1 MSERAKRQPELKVYV
16 SATDGLRVI
25 VEKDNLTI
33 EEKVGKVD
41 DNWGVVGYYA
51 SWDGVVASLV
61 KRRGFKKL
69 VCKKDNF
76 TFIEA
81 QKEYLESVLK
91 DGTDKVKTMIKKYCF

>member
-1 MSERAKRQPELKVYV
+1 MSERAKRQPDLKVYI

-51 SWDGVVASLV
+51 S
-61 KRRGFKKL
+61 
-69 VCKKDNF
+69 
-76 TFIEA
+76 
-81 QKEYLESVLK
+81 
-91 DGTDKVKTMIKKYCF
+91 